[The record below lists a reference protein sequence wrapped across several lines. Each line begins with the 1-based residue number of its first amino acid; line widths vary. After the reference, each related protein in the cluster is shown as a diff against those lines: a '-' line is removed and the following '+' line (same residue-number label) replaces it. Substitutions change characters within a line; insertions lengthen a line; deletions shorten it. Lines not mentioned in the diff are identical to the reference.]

1 MFEVKLQRRLIKH
14 TCLLLSGRFWVR
26 MSITDEDCVT
36 LDELKQLAEQL
47 GDPVDV
53 MRKAFKHFDKNG
65 DSK

>member
-1 MFEVKLQRRLIKH
+1 
-14 TCLLLSGRFWVR
+14 

-53 MRKAFKHFDKNG
+53 MRKAFKHFDNNG